1 MEAERQMSDD
11 RPKRETMSVEEAT
24 VSNMWEI
31 AAIVEVLERKGLC
44 TKQDLYDSITE
55 FRRKNPRASIPE
67 TAFPEPY
74 LLTETENTIID
85 DMLELLNKHGLTSH
99 QSMNLLERLGR
110 IIEMGQQGAKGTT
123 H

>member
-1 MEAERQMSDD
+1 MSL
-11 RPKRETMSVEEAT
+11 EEAT

-44 TKQDLYDSITE
+44 TKQDLYDIITE

-74 LLTETENTIID
+74 KQHKPLRLPQAARERCLL
-85 DMLELLNKHGLTSH
+85 S
-99 QSMNLLERLGR
+99 
-110 IIEMGQQGAKGTT
+110 
-123 H
+123 

>member
-1 MEAERQMSDD
+1 MPPKAMSND
-11 RPKRETMSVEEAT
+11 RPKRDSMSIEEAT

-44 TKQDLYDSITE
+44 TKHDLYNIITE
-55 FRRKNPRASIPE
+55 FRRKNPSASIPE

-85 DMLELLNKHGLTSH
+85 GILELLNKHGLTSH
-99 QSMNLLERLGR
+99 QSQNLLERLGR
-110 IIEMGQQGAKGTT
+110 IIEMGQRLPKGTT